1 MEHPAPLSRS
11 FVWRT
16 SALVAAAVAAFE
28 LVLLAL
34 IVLALT
40 GNPLDDT
47 GGEVKSASVAKKTSA
62 RKTGRRVKT
71 AAARSI
77 ALSRAETS
85 VIVLNGNGIQG
96 AAAEAAERARRF
108 HYLIAGTGN
117 APERDFA
124 HSLVMFRR
132 GYRAEGVRL
141 ARDLRVRRVVP
152 LDGLRPA
159 DLEGA
164 HLALIVGAS

>member
-1 MEHPAPLSRS
+1 M
-11 FVWRT
+11 WRT

-34 IVLALT
+34 IVLAFT
-40 GNPLDDT
+40 GNPLDEAAGHGT
-47 GGEVKSASVAKKTSA
+47 SSRVAKKTSPREA
-62 RKTGRRVKT
+62 GKRVKP
-71 AAARSI
+71 AAARG
-77 ALSRAETS
+77 APLPRTETS

-108 HYLIAGTGN
+108 HYLIAATGN

-132 GYRAEGVRL
+132 GYRAEAVRL
-141 ARDLRVRRVVP
+141 ARDLDVGRVVP
-152 LDGLRPA
+152 LDGLRAA